1 MTLPS
6 ERTRAVV
13 NAREFLLRLSN
24 PYVPAGIKKIP
35 GTVRDEAR
43 RLLKHYPSVVDM
55 MYVNHSFDWQEAE
68 AIMRRAERAPE

>member
-13 NAREFLLRLSN
+13 NAGEFLLRLSN

-35 GTVRDEAR
+35 GPVRDEAR

-55 MYVNHSFDWQEAE
+55 MYVNHSFDREEAK
-68 AIMRRAERAPE
+68 AILDKAERAPE